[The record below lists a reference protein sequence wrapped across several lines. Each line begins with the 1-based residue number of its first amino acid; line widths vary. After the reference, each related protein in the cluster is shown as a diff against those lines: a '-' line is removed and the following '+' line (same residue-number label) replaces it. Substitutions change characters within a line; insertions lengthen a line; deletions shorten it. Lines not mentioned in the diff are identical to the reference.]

1 MNSNGNNGWH
11 RNGAVG
17 VTEQSLGN
25 TQTDDLQDDPF
36 AHPYVA
42 FDDELGATGET
53 TGQSSRRQT
62 SRRRKRVIGGLLC
75 VLLVAVTGVC
85 LWVVTGDRGKTKINL
100 PVKDASA
107 PQGASGI
114 ARSPDD
120 VTAEAIAE
128 VRSAA
133 TTATPL
139 TSAPPLPAASGIT
152 SNMPVTVPLETIG
165 GTVLSPGKETTPETN
180 AAQTVNAAAMTKL
193 RTASFAS
200 ERNPERSIRCATTAP
215 VSVSRPGTRPELS
228 PRPANNQT
236 REPEFILAAP
246 TILAKTGVTL
256 PSFGSLLPVRTLGA
270 IYTLRSGSLARFEL
284 TRDVRGPGWE
294 MKKGVTIVGR
304 QQGGEYDRAY
314 ITLLGFIDPASGKLV
329 KIGGDV
335 LGSDGAP
342 GLRGKRRQVNSRWTR
357 VLGRAAQSAVSLG
370 QAALSRGGTTVILPG
385 AISPELSPG
394 FNTINRREFVEIPA
408 GAFGYVMI
416 TDLPQETRG
425 VDADPLAET
434 NRETLADEELAELL
448 SSGSPEKI
456 RAALPRMNPEM
467 KRLALAVLQ
476 ER

>member
-1 MNSNGNNGWH
+1 
-11 RNGAVG
+11 
-17 VTEQSLGN
+17 VTS
-25 TQTDDLQDDPF
+25 
-36 AHPYVA
+36 
-42 FDDELGATGET
+42 
-53 TGQSSRRQT
+53 
-62 SRRRKRVIGGLLC
+62 
-75 VLLVAVTGVC
+75 VC

-114 ARSPDD
+114 TRNPDD

-133 TTATPL
+133 TTATPV
-139 TSAPPLPAASGIT
+139 TSASPLPAAGHIT
-152 SNMPVTVPLETIG
+152 PDTPVTAPIEGIG
-165 GTVLSPGKETTPETN
+165 GTVLSPGREAVPETTARQTIN
-180 AAQTVNAAAMTKL
+180 STAAVKSGAAGVP
-193 RTASFAS
+193 S
-200 ERNPERSIRCATTAP
+200 ERNPERSIRCATSAP
-215 VSVSRPGTRPELS
+215 ASVSRTGAKPESS
-228 PRPANNQT
+228 PRSASNQT
-236 REPEFILAAP
+236 RESEPLLSTGPA
-246 TILAKTGVTL
+246 LVKTSVVL
-256 PSFGSLLPVRTLGA
+256 PSFGALLPVRTLGA

-294 MKKGVTIVGR
+294 MKKGVTIIGR

-314 ITLLGFIDPASGKLV
+314 IALVGFIDPASGKLV

-335 LGSDGAP
+335 LGSDGAL
-342 GLRGKRRQVNSRWTR
+342 GLQGKRRQVNSRWTR

-425 VDADPLAET
+425 IDADPLAET
-434 NRETLADEELAELL
+434 NRDTLADEELAELL

-456 RAALPRMNPEM
+456 RAALPRMSPDM
-467 KRLALAVLQ
+467 KRLALMALQ
-476 ER
+476 EK

>member
-25 TQTDDLQDDPF
+25 TQASDTQDDPF
-36 AHPYVA
+36 ANAYVD
-42 FDDELGATGET
+42 FDDESSAAGET
-53 TGQSSRRQT
+53 TGHSSRQRT
-62 SRRRKRVIGGLLC
+62 GRRRKRVIGGLLC
-75 VLLVAVTGVC
+75 VLLVAVTSVC

-114 ARSPDD
+114 ARNPDD

-133 TTATPL
+133 TTAAPV
-139 TSAPPLPAASGIT
+139 TSASPLPAAGHIT
-152 SNMPVTVPLETIG
+152 PDTPVPVPIESIG
-165 GTVLSPGKETTPETN
+165 GTILSPGREAIPETVARQTIN
-180 AAQTVNAAAMTKL
+180 SPTTAKPGAAGIT
-193 RTASFAS
+193 S
-200 ERNPERSIRCATTAP
+200 ERNPERSIRCAVTAP
-215 VSVSRPGTRPELS
+215 ASVSRPGARPESS
-228 PRPANNQT
+228 PRSASNQT
-236 REPEFILAAP
+236 RESEPLLSAGPA
-246 TILAKTGVTL
+246 LVKTSVVL

-294 MKKGVTIVGR
+294 MKKGVTIIGR

-314 ITLLGFIDPASGKLV
+314 ITLVGFIDPASGKLV

-425 VDADPLAET
+425 IDADPLAET
-434 NRETLADEELAELL
+434 DRETLADEELAELL

-456 RAALPRMNPEM
+456 RAALPRMSPDM

-476 ER
+476 EK

>member
-17 VTEQSLGN
+17 VTDQSPGN
-25 TQTDDLQDDPF
+25 TQVGDTQDDPF

-42 FDDELGATGET
+42 FDDESGET
-53 TGQSSRRQT
+53 EDTTSQSSQRRT

-75 VLLVAVTGVC
+75 LLLVVVTGVC
-85 LWVVTGDRGKTKINL
+85 LWVVTGDHGKTKINL

-107 PQGASGI
+107 QTAGDGN
-114 ARSPDD
+114 ARNPDD

-133 TTATPL
+133 PSPA
-139 TSAPPLPAASGIT
+139 PAASNPPIPVAGQIAPAT
-152 SNMPVTVPLETIG
+152 PVTVPLETIG
-165 GTVLSPGKETTPETN
+165 GTVLSNGKETPPEIN
-180 AAQTVNAAAMTKL
+180 AGQSVNAGATAKPRAASL
-193 RTASFAS
+193 AS
-200 ERNPERSIRCATTAP
+200 ERNAERSIRCAATAP
-215 VSVSRPGTRPELS
+215 PSLSRPGARPEIS
-228 PRPANNQT
+228 PRSGEAET
-236 REPEFILAAP
+236 ILAAP
-246 TILAKTGVTL
+246 MLVRPSVTL
-256 PSFGSLLPVRTLGA
+256 PSFGTLLPVRTLGA

-294 MKKGVTIVGR
+294 MKKGVTIIGR

-314 ITLLGFIDPASGKLV
+314 IALVGFIDPASGKLV

-342 GLRGKRRQVNSRWTR
+342 GLRGKRREVNSRWTR

-425 VDADPLAET
+425 VDADPLAGGD
-434 NRETLADEELAELL
+434 RETLADEELAEIL

-456 RAALPRMNPEM
+456 RAALPRMSPEM

-476 ER
+476 EK

>member
-17 VTEQSLGN
+17 VTEHSPGN
-25 TQTDDLQDDPF
+25 VQDGETRGDPF
-36 AHPYVA
+36 ADPYIA
-42 FDDELGATGET
+42 FDDDSGET
-53 TGQSSRRQT
+53 GDATNQLPQRRT

-75 VLLVAVTGVC
+75 MLLVAVTGVC
-85 LWVVTGDRGKTKINL
+85 LWVVTSDRGKTKINL

-114 ARSPDD
+114 ARNPDD

-133 TTATPL
+133 TTATPVM
-139 TSAPPLPAASGIT
+139 SASPLPADGRIAPDT
-152 SNMPVTVPLETIG
+152 PVTVPIESIG
-165 GTVLSPGKETTPETN
+165 GTVLSPGREAIPET
-180 AAQTVNAAAMTKL
+180 AARQTINSTAAVKPGA
-193 RTASFAS
+193 AGIPS
-200 ERNPERSIRCATTAP
+200 ERNPERSIRCAVTAP
-215 VSVSRPGTRPELS
+215 VSVSRPGARPESS
-228 PRPANNQT
+228 PRSANDRA
-236 REPEFILAAP
+236 REPE
-246 TILAKTGVTL
+246 TILATPIALSKTSVVL
-256 PSFGSLLPVRTLGA
+256 PSFGSLLPVRTLGT

-294 MKKGVTIVGR
+294 MKKGVTIIGR

-314 ITLLGFIDPASGKLV
+314 ITLVGFIDPASGKLV

-394 FNTINRREFVEIPA
+394 LNSINRREFVEIPA

-425 VDADPLAET
+425 VDADPLAKADG
-434 NRETLADEELAELL
+434 ETLADEELAELL

-456 RAALPRMNPEM
+456 RAALPRMSPDM
-467 KRLALAVLQ
+467 KRLALMVLQ

>member
-17 VTEQSLGN
+17 VTEHSPGN
-25 TQTDDLQDDPF
+25 VQDGETRGDPF
-36 AHPYVA
+36 ADPYIA
-42 FDDELGATGET
+42 FDDESGET
-53 TGQSSRRQT
+53 GDATSQLPQRRT

-75 VLLVAVTGVC
+75 VLLVVVTGVC
-85 LWVVTGDRGKTKINL
+85 LWVVTGDHGKTKINL
-100 PVKDASA
+100 PVKDASVQTA
-107 PQGASGI
+107 GREI
-114 ARSPDD
+114 ARNPDD

-133 TTATPL
+133 TTATPSI
-139 TSAPPLPAASGIT
+139 SAPPPPSASGIT
-152 SNMPVTVPLETIG
+152 PNTPVTVPLETIG
-165 GTVLSPGKETTPETN
+165 GTVLSSGKETIPETN
-180 AAQTVNAAAMTKL
+180 TAQTVNAAATTKL

-215 VSVSRPGTRPELS
+215 ASLSRPTAKPELS

-236 REPEFILAAP
+236 RDPELILAAP
-246 TILAKTGVTL
+246 TTLAKTGVVL

-294 MKKGVTIVGR
+294 MKKGVTIIGR

-314 ITLLGFIDPASGKLV
+314 IALLGFIDPTSGKLV

-342 GLRGKRRQVNSRWTR
+342 GLRGKRREVNSRWTR

-370 QAALSRGGTTVILPG
+370 QAALARGGTTVILPG

-456 RAALPRMNPEM
+456 RAALPRMSPDM
-467 KRLALAVLQ
+467 KRLALMVLQ

>member
-1 MNSNGNNGWH
+1 
-11 RNGAVG
+11 
-17 VTEQSLGN
+17 
-25 TQTDDLQDDPF
+25 
-36 AHPYVA
+36 
-42 FDDELGATGET
+42 
-53 TGQSSRRQT
+53 
-62 SRRRKRVIGGLLC
+62 
-75 VLLVAVTGVC
+75 
-85 LWVVTGDRGKTKINL
+85 
-100 PVKDASA
+100 
-107 PQGASGI
+107 
-114 ARSPDD
+114 
-120 VTAEAIAE
+120 
-128 VRSAA
+128 
-133 TTATPL
+133 
-139 TSAPPLPAASGIT
+139 
-152 SNMPVTVPLETIG
+152 VTVPLETIG

-180 AAQTVNAAAMTKL
+180 AAQTVNAAATTKL

-215 VSVSRPGTRPELS
+215 VSRPGAGPERS
-228 PRPANNQT
+228 PRSASDQA
-236 REPEFILAAP
+236 RGPETILAAP
-246 TILAKTGVTL
+246 TILTKTGVTL

-294 MKKGVTIVGR
+294 MKKGVTIIGR

-314 ITLLGFIDPASGKLV
+314 IALVGFIDPASGKLV

-342 GLRGKRRQVNSRWTR
+342 GLRGKRREVNSRWTR

-416 TDLPQETRG
+416 SDLPQETRG
-425 VDADPLAET
+425 VDADPLAKADG
-434 NRETLADEELAELL
+434 ETLADEELAELL

-456 RAALPRMNPEM
+456 RAALPRMSPDM
-467 KRLALAVLQ
+467 KRLALMALQ
-476 ER
+476 EK

>member
-1 MNSNGNNGWH
+1 MNSNGNNGWR

-17 VTEQSLGN
+17 VTEHSPDSVERGDTRDN
-25 TQTDDLQDDPF
+25 PF
-36 AHPYVA
+36 AHPYIA
-42 FDDELGATGET
+42 FDDESGETEDT
-53 TGQSSRRQT
+53 TGQSSQRRT

-75 VLLVAVTGVC
+75 VLLVVVTSIC
-85 LWVVTGDRGKTKINL
+85 LWVVTGDHGKTKINL

-107 PQGASGI
+107 QTADRGI
-114 ARSPDD
+114 ARNPDD

-133 TTATPL
+133 PTPMPAVPAPSLPVSGSIAPTT
-139 TSAPPLPAASGIT
+139 
-152 SNMPVTVPLETIG
+152 PVTVPLETLG
-165 GTVLSPGKETTPETN
+165 GTVLSPGRETLPEANAGQAIN
-180 AAQTVNAAAMTKL
+180 AATTTKL
-193 RTASFAS
+193 KAANFAS
-200 ERNPERSIRCATTAP
+200 ERNPERSIRCAATAP
-215 VSVSRPGTRPELS
+215 SSLSRPITRPEIS
-228 PRPANNQT
+228 PRSASNKA
-236 REPEFILAAP
+236 REPELILAAP
-246 TILAKTGVTL
+246 TTLAKTGVTF
-256 PSFGSLLPVRTLGA
+256 PSFGALLPVRTLGA

-284 TRDVRGPGWE
+284 TRDMRGPGWE
-294 MKKGVTIVGR
+294 MKKGVTIIGR

-314 ITLLGFIDPASGKLV
+314 ITLVGFIDPASGKLV
-329 KIGGDV
+329 RIGGDV

-385 AISPELSPG
+385 AVAPELSPG

-416 TDLPQETRG
+416 TDLPRETRG
-425 VDADPLAET
+425 IDADPLAESDGD
-434 NRETLADEELAELL
+434 TLADEELARLL

-467 KRLALAVLQ
+467 KRLALMALQ
-476 ER
+476 EK

>member
-1 MNSNGNNGWH
+1 MNSNGNNGWR

-17 VTEQSLGN
+17 VTEHSPDSVERG
-25 TQTDDLQDDPF
+25 DARDDPF
-36 AHPYVA
+36 AHPYIA
-42 FDDELGATGET
+42 FDAESGET
-53 TGQSSRRQT
+53 EDATGQSSQRRT

-75 VLLVAVTGVC
+75 LLLVVVTGVC
-85 LWVVTGDRGKTKINL
+85 LWVVTGDHGKTKINL

-107 PQGASGI
+107 QAAGAGV
-114 ARSPDD
+114 ARNPDD

-128 VRSAA
+128 IRSAA
-133 TTATPL
+133 PTP
-139 TSAPPLPAASGIT
+139 APAASIPPLQASGSIAPT
-152 SNMPVTVPLETIG
+152 TPVTVPLKTFG
-165 GTVLSPGKETTPETN
+165 GTVLAAGKETPPEIN
-180 AAQTVNAAAMTKL
+180 AGQPVNSAA
-193 RTASFAS
+193 TAKPKAASLVS
-200 ERNPERSIRCATTAP
+200 ERNSERSIRCAVTAP
-215 VSVSRPGTRPELS
+215 SSNSRSITKSEIS
-228 PRPANNQT
+228 PRSAGNPA
-236 REPEFILAAP
+236 REPETILAVP
-246 TILAKTGVTL
+246 TTLAKTGVSL
-256 PSFGSLLPVRTLGA
+256 PSFGALLPVRTLGA

-294 MKKGVTIVGR
+294 LKKGVTIIGR

-314 ITLLGFIDPASGKLV
+314 ITLVGFIDPGSGKLV

-385 AISPELSPG
+385 AVSPELSPG
-394 FNTINRREFVEIPA
+394 FNAINRREFVEIPA

-416 TDLPQETRG
+416 TDLPQETHG
-425 VDADPLAET
+425 VDADPLAKADG
-434 NRETLADEELAELL
+434 ETLADEELAELL

-467 KRLALAVLQ
+467 KRLALMVLQ
-476 ER
+476 EK